1 MATPSRVSGELLGES
16 PFGPTATNL
25 GFAALSAYN
34 RLDPIREWRG
44 GATRRW
50 LLSDYLE
57 FNAALD
63 VAYWADEEVQ
73 GGLELR
79 DQDGDTSSR
88 EGGMAL
94 NDHLNGF
101 HTSLPFTEAERHWLV
116 FTAYIIGGDEN
127 HRFLEDTARFIRA
140 RTSGPRYDA
149 GRMKEIHG
157 RDLLDSWWAWRRD
170 ILEFDGQGGI
180 DSARDSLRGVVDI
193 LLPTRQCEPIQGTRL
208 AKDRESR
215 ARMRASGRKT
225 AENHQG
231 RGAEID
237 A

>member
-1 MATPSRVSGELLGES
+1 MATPARVPGEMLGES
-16 PFGPTATNL
+16 PFGPIATSL
-25 GFAALSAYN
+25 GFAALDAYN

-94 NDHLNGF
+94 NDHLNGL
-101 HTSLPFTEAERHWLV
+101 HTALPFTEAERHWLV

-140 RTSGPRYDA
+140 RTSELRYDA
-149 GRMKEIHG
+149 GHIREIRG

-170 ILEFDGQGGI
+170 ILEFEGQGGI
-180 DSARDSLRGVVDI
+180 DSARDSLRGIVDI
-193 LLPTRQCEPIQGTRL
+193 LLPTRRCEPIQGTRL
-208 AKDRESR
+208 AKDREIR
-215 ARMRASGRKT
+215 ARMRASGGNR
-225 AENHQG
+225 AANP
-231 RGAEID
+231 A
-237 A
+237 